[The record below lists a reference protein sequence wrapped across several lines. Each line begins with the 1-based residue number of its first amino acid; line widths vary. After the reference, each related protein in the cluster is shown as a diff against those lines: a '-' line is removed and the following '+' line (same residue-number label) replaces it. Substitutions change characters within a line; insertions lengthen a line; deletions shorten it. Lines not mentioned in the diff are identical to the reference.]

1 MLKAL
6 QIAVLL
12 LVASCAAVKSFG
24 LVAEVSSEGRGSVR
38 VDGQHALVLGQLAGE
53 ASVFTSSGLPLM
65 VPFSV
70 QYGDAFLWDQ
80 AEHRS
85 WSQSLHDPL
94 PAWAEGMFAQGEL
107 AAINAALGFELTFA
121 K

>member
-12 LVASCAAVKSFG
+12 LVSACATVKSFG
-24 LVAEVSSEGRGSVR
+24 LVAEVSGDGRGSAR
-38 VDGQHALVLGQLAGE
+38 VDGQHVLVLGQIVGE
-53 ASVFTSSGLPLM
+53 ASVFLSGGAPLM

-70 QYGDAFLWDQ
+70 KRGDAFLWDSATHQ
-80 AEHRS
+80 SRT
-85 WSQSLHDPL
+85 QSLHDPL
-94 PAWAEGMFAQGEL
+94 PAWAEGMFSAGEL
-107 AAINAALGFELTFA
+107 AAVNAALGFELSFE